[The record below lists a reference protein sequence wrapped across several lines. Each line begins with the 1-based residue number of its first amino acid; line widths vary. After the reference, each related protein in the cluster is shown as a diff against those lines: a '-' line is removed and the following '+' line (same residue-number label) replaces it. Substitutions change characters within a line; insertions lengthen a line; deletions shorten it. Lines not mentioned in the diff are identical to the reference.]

1 MTRFIFRSLL
11 LMPFFFLYHPLHFFT
26 IRTTM
31 ALSATI
37 TEQMKTAMKSG
48 EKVRLETLRSL
59 RALILE
65 FEKSGAGREMTPDDE
80 QKLLLTA
87 AKKRK
92 DAIEQYRN
100 VGRADAAALE
110 EAELAIIQE
119 FLPEQLSE
127 AEVEAAV
134 KAIVAQTGASTPQDL
149 GKVMGAA
156 MKELRGKADGT
167 LVQTIVK
174 RLLGA

>member
-1 MTRFIFRSLL
+1 MLTEI
-11 LMPFFFLYHPLHFFT
+11 
-26 IRTTM
+26 
-31 ALSATI
+31 I
-37 TEQMKTAMKSG
+37 TEQMKAAMKSG
-48 EKVRLETLRSL
+48 DKLRLETVRSI

-65 FEKSGAGREMTPDDE
+65 FEKSGVGRAMTEEDE
-80 QKLLLTA
+80 QKLLISA

-92 DAIEQYRN
+92 DSVEQYR
-100 VGRADAAALE
+100 AANREDLASKE

-119 FLPEQLSE
+119 FLPKQMDES
-127 AEVEAAV
+127 EVETAL
-134 KAIVAQTGASTPQDL
+134 KAIIEQVGAKTPQEV

-167 LVQTIVK
+167 LVQAVAK

>member
-1 MTRFIFRSLL
+1 MLTEI
-11 LMPFFFLYHPLHFFT
+11 
-26 IRTTM
+26 
-31 ALSATI
+31 I
-37 TEQMKTAMKSG
+37 TEQMKAAMKSG
-48 EKVRLETLRSL
+48 DKLRLETIRSI

-65 FEKSGAGREMTPDDE
+65 FEKSGVGRAMTEEDE
-80 QKLLLTA
+80 QKLLISA

-92 DAIEQYRN
+92 DSVEQYR
-100 VGRADAAALE
+100 AANREDLASKE

-119 FLPEQLSE
+119 FLPTQMDES
-127 AEVEAAV
+127 EVEAAV
-134 KAIVAQTGASTPQDL
+134 KAIIEQVGAKTPQEV

-167 LVQTIVK
+167 LVQVVAK